1 MPVVQEFFTSLPLGS
16 PLTPPGW
23 TESFLQSVVVAG
35 IYPPHQALQIANGSI
50 YTEFGEPIVQGTL
63 TFEWQLGVFTP
74 GVTFISQLWGQQ
86 ISNGQPFVLISIQAE
101 NDNSFSIY
109 VGGHNAGNT
118 GIPVPPFYFSRGS
131 NYWIQLDV
139 SISEDAITHTIN
151 FLTIRLW
158 VDGVKY
164 IDSSYLSGILA
175 SQVGPSF
182 VWLAF
187 GGGGTGD
194 AYIQEITL
202 DTLVD
207 HPAYPNPGSPL
218 NSRVSTGLLEIAY
231 DHSDEHAYV
240 SQGTVEIEYNHND
253 EHALV
258 SQGVIEV
265 MTKPTAVTSGWIV
278 KEV

>member
-1 MPVVQEFFTSLPLGS
+1 MAIIQEFFTSLPLGS
-16 PLTPPGW
+16 TATPPGW
-23 TESFLQSVVVAG
+23 TQSFQQSEVVAG
-35 IYPPHQALQIANGSI
+35 IYPPHQALLIANGSI
-50 YTEFGEPIVQGTL
+50 FQEFDPVTQCSL
-63 TFEWQLGVFTP
+63 VFEWQLGVFTP
-74 GVTFISQLWGQQ
+74 GTTFLAELWGQQ
-86 ISNGQPFVLISIQAE
+86 ISNGQPFVLISVDSEADQ
-101 NDNSFSIY
+101 SLSVY
-109 VGGHNAGNT
+109 VGGHNVGNT
-118 GIPVPPFYFSRGS
+118 ALVLPPFYYERGT
-131 NYWIQLDV
+131 NFWIQLDV
-139 SISEDAITHTIN
+139 SITTDAITNTIN

-175 SQVGPSF
+175 SQVGSSF

-194 AYIQEITL
+194 AFIQEITL
-202 DTLVD
+202 QSLVD
-207 HPAYPNPGSPL
+207 YPLYPNPGSMI
-218 NSRVSTGLLEIAY
+218 NSRVSTGITEIAY
-231 DHSDEHAYV
+231 DHFDEHAYV
-240 SQGTVEIEYNHND
+240 SQGVAEIEYNHSD

>member
-1 MPVVQEFFTSLPLGS
+1 MAIIQEYWTSLPIGS
-16 PLTPPGW
+16 TATPPGW
-23 TESFLQSVVVAG
+23 TQSFQQSEVLAG
-35 IYPPHQALQIANGSI
+35 IYPPHQSLLIANGSI
-50 YTEFGEPIVQGTL
+50 FQEFNPVTQCSL
-63 TFEWQLGVFTP
+63 VFEWQLGVFTP
-74 GVTFISQLWGQQ
+74 GTTFIAELWGQQ
-86 ISNGQPFVLISIQAE
+86 ISNGAPFVLIGIDAE
-101 NDNSFSIY
+101 ADQSLSVYI
-109 VGGHNAGNT
+109 GGHNAGNT
-118 GIPVPPFYFSRGS
+118 GIPLPPFYFTRGD
-131 NYWIQLDV
+131 NFWIQLDV
-139 SISEDAITHTIN
+139 SVTVDAITNTIN

-158 VDGVKY
+158 VDGIKY
-164 IDSSYLSGILA
+164 VDSSYLSGILA
-175 SQVGPSF
+175 SNVGPSF

-202 DTLVD
+202 QDIVD
-207 HPAYPNPGSPL
+207 YPLYPNPGTPL
-218 NSRVSTGLLEIAY
+218 DGRVSTGLLEIAY
-231 DHSDEHAYV
+231 DHSDERAYV